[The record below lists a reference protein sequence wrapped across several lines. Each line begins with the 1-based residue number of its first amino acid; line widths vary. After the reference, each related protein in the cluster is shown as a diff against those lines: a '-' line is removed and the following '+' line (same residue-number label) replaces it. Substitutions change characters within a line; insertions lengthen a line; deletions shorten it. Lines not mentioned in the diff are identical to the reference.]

1 MDVTPSLIKLAAGEA
16 RLAQHFH
23 IPLQS
28 GCSRILRLMNRRY
41 WPSQYAERILAIRE
55 QIPNAGI
62 GADVMVGFPGETD
75 PDHAASAAFIESLP
89 FTYLHIFPYS
99 ARPQTPAAAASQQVN
114 GRVAH
119 ERANEIRTLLA
130 RKRQAFLQAQVGCTL
145 SALTLDESQGG
156 ERVSLSSNYLK
167 IVLAGSNLLP
177 NTLVDVQI
185 GRVQEGLLFG
195 FADQR

>member
-1 MDVTPSLIKLAAGEA
+1 
-16 RLAQHFH
+16 
-23 IPLQS
+23 
-28 GCSRILRLMNRRY
+28 MNRRY
-41 WPSQYAERILAIRE
+41 WPSQYAERILDIRE

-99 ARPQTPAAAASQQVN
+99 ARPETPAAASPQQVN

-119 ERANEIRTLLA
+119 ERANEIRALLG
-130 RKRQAFLQAQVGCTL
+130 RKRQAFLQAQVGRKL

-167 IVLAGSNLLP
+167 IVLGGSNLP
-177 NTLVDVQI
+177 HHTLVDVRI
-185 GRVQEGLLFG
+185 GRVHEGLLFG
-195 FADQR
+195 FADQP